1 MKRIC
6 TESYFQTDYSTGF
19 PKDMLILKKTK

>member
-6 TESYFQTDYSTGF
+6 TESYFQTDYSTDF
-19 PKDMLILKKTK
+19 SKDMLIFQKTK